1 MLKKKSKVSE
11 NFKSCRKSQKL
22 PKIAKVAE
30 NLKSCRNV
38 AEQLLA
44 KPTIVPLNH

>member
-1 MLKKKSKVSE
+1 MLKK
-11 NFKSCRKSQKL
+11 NRKL

-30 NLKSCRNV
+30 NLKNCRNV